1 MANPSVT
8 IHWNPN
14 IFSLAVPAPPS
25 VPTCKCK
32 TDNVGRDITMAQ
44 MDLWEAIALNRLPGA
59 KGGPAGS
66 MRMDLRDHSFEQA
79 PCVIIKSMNKTQTRN
94 SNETDLT
101 IALLSSLLHKDVQNY
116 ITA

>member
-1 MANPSVT
+1 MNRLHGAKGG
-8 IHWNPN
+8 
-14 IFSLAVPAPPS
+14 PAGS
-25 VPTCKCK
+25 M
-32 TDNVGRDITMAQ
+32 RI
-44 MDLWEAIALNRLPGA
+44 DLREAIALNRLPGA

-79 PCVIIKSMNKTQTRN
+79 PCVIMKSMNKTQTRN

>member
-1 MANPSVT
+1 MNRLHGAKGG
-8 IHWNPN
+8 
-14 IFSLAVPAPPS
+14 PAGS
-25 VPTCKCK
+25 MRI
-32 TDNVGRDITMAQ
+32 DHR
-44 MDLWEAIALNRLPGA
+44 EAIALNRLPGA

-79 PCVIIKSMNKTQTRN
+79 PCVIMKSMNKTQTRN

-116 ITA
+116 IIA